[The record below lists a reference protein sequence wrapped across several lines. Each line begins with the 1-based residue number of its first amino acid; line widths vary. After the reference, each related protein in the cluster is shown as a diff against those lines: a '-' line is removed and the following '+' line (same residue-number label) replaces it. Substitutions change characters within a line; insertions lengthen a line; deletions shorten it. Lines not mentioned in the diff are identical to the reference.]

1 MNHFYISL
9 KNNMKNKKEE
19 LKIPDH
25 VGIIMDGNRRWA
37 KERNLPTLEG
47 HRMGYEKVK
56 QLTEWAFDKGI
67 KIVSVY
73 AFSTE
78 NWNRSEEEVGYL
90 MKLFGSAIKEELG
103 MAKERNFKLLV
114 SGRISELP
122 GDLPDLCLKAMDE
135 TKMGTRGILNLC
147 LNYGGRAEIID
158 AVKKMIKNNIEV
170 DQVHEGM
177 LKKYLYNSSLG
188 DPDVIV
194 RTSGE
199 KRLSGFLLWESAY
212 SELMFMEKYWPDFEE
227 GDVDLIIKEYNNRK
241 RRFGE

>member
-1 MNHFYISL
+1 
-9 KNNMKNKKEE
+9 MKNKKVEI
-19 LKIPDH
+19 KIPEH
-25 VGIIMDGNRRWA
+25 VGVIMDGNRRWA

-47 HRMGYEKVK
+47 HRIGYEKVK
-56 QLTEWAFDKGI
+56 KLTEWAFDKGI

-90 MKLFGSAIKEELG
+90 MKLFGTAIKEELDL
-103 MAKERNFKLLV
+103 AKERNFKLLI
-114 SGRISELP
+114 SGRIAELP

-135 TKMGTRGILNLC
+135 TKAGTRGTLNLC
-147 LNYGGRAEIID
+147 LNYGGRAEIVD

-177 LKKYLYNSSLG
+177 LKKYLYNSNLG

-199 KRLSGFLLWESAY
+199 KRLSGFLLWGGAY

-227 GDVDLIIKEYNNRK
+227 GDIDLVIKEYNNRQ